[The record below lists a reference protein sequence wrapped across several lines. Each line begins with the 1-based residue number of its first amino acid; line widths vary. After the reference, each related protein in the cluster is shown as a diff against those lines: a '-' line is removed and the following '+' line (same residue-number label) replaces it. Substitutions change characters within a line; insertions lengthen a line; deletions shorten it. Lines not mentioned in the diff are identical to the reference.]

1 MYMDL
6 GCSKKDIYMNVK
18 PVMTIIDMT
27 ITNAINTRSGV
38 NVKSMLRVN

>member
-1 MYMDL
+1 
-6 GCSKKDIYMNVK
+6 VK